1 MTETSEAFASL
12 SRIIAS
18 RAHGEHE
25 LTQKLL
31 RRGFTRPAIDAAIHH
46 ARELLLL
53 EPDEAIARRFAQE
66 LAARASATPRSVS
79 LRLHRRGLPPDHIR
93 NAISEAFAEWDP
105 DEAAWHIV
113 EREEDWARAA
123 RRLERRGFETETIAK
138 AVDRLRRAKPS
149 SS

>member
-1 MTETSEAFASL
+1 MTTASDAFASL
-12 SRIIAS
+12 ARIIAR

-31 RRGFTRPAIDAAIHH
+31 RRGFTTPAIEAAIAR

-53 EPDEAIARRFAQE
+53 ETDRDIAHRYARE
-66 LAARASATPRSVS
+66 LADRTGATPRSVFHK
-79 LRLHRRGLPPDHIR
+79 LRRRGLSTDHAR
-93 NAISEAFAEWDP
+93 SAVAEAFQGWEP
-105 DEAAWHIV
+105 DQAAWHLV
-113 EREEDWARAA
+113 RHEGDHARAA
-123 RRLERRGFETETIAK
+123 RRLERRGFETETIAR